1 MTATTHPDDLPDDVE
16 RARVLLADLRAS
28 IDRMDAAI
36 VYLLA
41 ERFRCTE
48 EVSRLKAEH
57 KLPPADLTREAQ
69 QVARLRRLAE
79 DAKFN
84 PDFAEKFLNFIIRE
98 VINHHKATAAGEAKD
113 LVSSGR

>member
-1 MTATTHPDDLPDDVE
+1 MTDIDDVT
-16 RARVLLADLRAS
+16 RARLLLKDLRDS
-28 IDRMDAAI
+28 IDRIDAA
-36 VYLLA
+36 VMYMLA

-48 EVSRLKAEH
+48 AVSRLKAEH

-69 QVARLRRLAE
+69 QIARLRALAQ

-98 VINHHKATAAGEAKD
+98 VIHHHERVAAGDENAD
-113 LVSSGR
+113 LVAKA